1 MDDVIAS
8 TGMSSSAVY
17 RYFRSKDEIIE
28 ATADEGFS
36 RVRDI
41 FARILDI
48 EPTPDPTQTVATV
61 VGELESRTA
70 NPEYD
75 MTRIALQTWAESLR
89 NPPVHDRGR
98 ALYGETLDHLTELT
112 SRWRRDGHLPPDAEP
127 RTVAATLFTVMH
139 GLIVMHHLVADL
151 PADELGR
158 GLASLGAALDRGMT
172 RA

>member
-1 MDDVIAS
+1 
-8 TGMSSSAVY
+8 
-17 RYFRSKDEIIE
+17 
-28 ATADEGFS
+28 
-36 RVRDI
+36 
-41 FARILDI
+41 
-48 EPTPDPTQTVATV
+48 
-61 VGELESRTA
+61 
-70 NPEYD
+70 
-75 MTRIALQTWAESLR
+75 
-89 NPPVHDRGR
+89 VHDRGR